1 MDRYS
6 AAVAAPPLTSPPE
19 KPAQSETGS
28 GSGTSAVDVRS
39 ASGRRV
45 EPSAWVAA
53 GAVVVAASLGY
64 LGAVVTGHYTTA
76 AADSQIAAES
86 KRTTTEFL
94 REQQK
99 AVYAAFIADETE
111 LTRRE
116 DEFESL
122 LFHAPVNSV
131 PALKETDATKGTIST
146 ITTASNI
153 EQLEQLRTKIPP
165 IFDRLDKGDDSIQLI
180 GSDAARTASR
190 KVVNLHFPRLME
202 ILDGGPMIDRPQSD
216 FPELEELG
224 ESVPIRPPD
233 SPPTPM
239 EEFLAAARKDL
250 GAG

>member
-1 MDRYS
+1 M
-6 AAVAAPPLTSPPE
+6 
-19 KPAQSETGS
+19 
-28 GSGTSAVDVRS
+28 
-39 ASGRRV
+39 
-45 EPSAWVAA
+45 
-53 GAVVVAASLGY
+53 
-64 LGAVVTGHYTTA
+64 VTGRYTTA
-76 AADSQIAAES
+76 AADSQIATES

-99 AVYAAFIADETE
+99 TVYAAFIADETE

-131 PALKETDATKGTIST
+131 PALKETDATKGTVGA

-153 EQLEQLRTKIPP
+153 EQLEQLRTQISA
-165 IFDRLDKGDDSIQLI
+165 IFDRVDKGNDSIQLI

-190 KVVNLHFPRLME
+190 NVVDLHFQRLVE
-202 ILDGGPMIDRPQSD
+202 ILDGGPIINRPQSS

-239 EEFLAAARKDL
+239 EEFLTAARKDL
-250 GAG
+250 GTG